1 MQPNTGKHS
10 IGGIILVILSL
21 VVAIITPML
30 FGVIGGGVAVV
41 LAVIAILLAVR
52 CVKKGGKG
60 KGVVIISAV
69 SILLAVIMTVTAVA
83 AFTKFKEAVKK
94 YGDAPLVERYLDN
107 PYFGFSGM
115 LMKASKDG
123 SVDLNELNRQLDLLT
138 EHINAE
144 AAAATK

>member
-1 MQPNTGKHS
+1 METQAKKHS
-10 IGGIILVILSL
+10 VGGIIFLILSIL
-21 VVAIITPML
+21 LAATSPL
-30 FGVIGGGVAVV
+30 FFGVIGGGVAV
-41 LAVIAILLAVR
+41 LFAIIAMIFAFSR
-52 CVKKGGKG
+52 MKKGGKG